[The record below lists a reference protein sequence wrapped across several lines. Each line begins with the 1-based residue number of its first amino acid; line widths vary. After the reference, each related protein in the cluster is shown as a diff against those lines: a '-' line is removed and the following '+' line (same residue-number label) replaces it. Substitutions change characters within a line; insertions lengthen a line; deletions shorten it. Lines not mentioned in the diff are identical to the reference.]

1 MKSWT
6 PEGGN
11 FMYMK
16 EQEELDLKEYERLES
31 VHAVISRLGYLSK
44 AALYGW

>member
-1 MKSWT
+1 
-6 PEGGN
+6 
-11 FMYMK
+11 MYMK